1 MTLFVWKD
9 IYSVGNSTIDNQHK
23 KLFEIANRFSNAYEQ
38 NQGRQVLGGIFQELL
53 EYTRFHFEDEERL
66 MREAN
71 YPDYP
76 QHKANHEK
84 LVNVVLNL
92 KKNFEQGEAGIEQRI
107 MDFIKMWLNG
117 HILGMDRNY
126 RAHVSDAS
134 AVDQQVLAGS
144 ANPQLA
150 RPRPKRP

>member
-1 MTLFVWKD
+1 MPLFVWRD
-9 IYSVGNSTIDNQHK
+9 IYSVGNKTIDEQHK
-23 KLFEIANRFSNAYEQ
+23 RLFEIANRFSEAYDKNHGKQ
-38 NQGRQVLGGIFQELL
+38 ILGTIFQELL
-53 EYTRFHFEDEERL
+53 EYTSFHFEDEERL

-71 YPDYP
+71 YPEYP

-84 LVNVVLNL
+84 LVSVALNL

-126 RAHVSDAS
+126 RGYIVDTPEDA
-134 AVDQQVLAGS
+134 
-144 ANPQLA
+144 
-150 RPRPKRP
+150 